1 MAKNF
6 MITGFADEI
15 SSDVDVQFAHL
26 NRLGIRWFEPRGIDG
41 KNIADLT
48 IDEAKELKKKMDAA
62 GIKAS
67 SIGSPIGKISI
78 VDPFEPHLVK
88 LRHVLELSKI
98 LDASF
103 VRVFSFYI
111 PEGEDRATW
120 RPEVMRRMKKMAE
133 MAEAEGETLLHEN
146 EGGIYGDE
154 AKDCRDILDTVDS
167 AALGCVFDPGNFAY
181 YGHEAYPE
189 AFALLKDKITYF
201 HIKDAKRGGEI
212 VPAGEGDGCIQAVL
226 SGVPERETP
235 YFLSL
240 EPHLG
245 NFAGLDKLQASGKLS
260 RLPDG
265 GPDTFGLA
273 LDSLKRILK
282 EMDARWE

>member
-6 MITGFADEI
+6 IITGFADEI
-15 SSDVDVQFAHL
+15 SSDIDVQFAHL

-48 IDEAKELKKKMDAA
+48 IDEAKELKRKMDVA
-62 GIKAS
+62 GVRAS

-78 VDPFEPHLVK
+78 TDPFEPHLAK
-88 LRHVLELSKI
+88 LCHVLELAKI
-98 LDASF
+98 LETSF

-111 PEGEDRATW
+111 PQGDNRATW
-120 RPEVMRRMKKMAE
+120 RNEVMARMKKMAE
-133 MAEAEGETLLHEN
+133 VAEAEGITLLHEN

-154 AKDCRDILDTVDS
+154 AKDCRDILDTVNA

-212 VPAGEGDGCIQAVL
+212 VPAGEGDGCIKEVL
-226 SGVPERETP
+226 SQVAERETP

-245 NFAGLDKLQASGKLS
+245 NFAGLDKLQKSGKLS
-260 RLPDG
+260 KLPDG

-273 LDSLKRILK
+273 LDSLKSILK
-282 EMDARWE
+282 EIDARWE